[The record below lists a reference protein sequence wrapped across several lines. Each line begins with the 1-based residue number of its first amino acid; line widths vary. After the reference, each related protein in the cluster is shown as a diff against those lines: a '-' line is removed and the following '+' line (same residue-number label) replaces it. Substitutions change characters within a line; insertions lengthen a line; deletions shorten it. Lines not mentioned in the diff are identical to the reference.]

1 MVFSDEAYFYLTL
14 PVNIQNNR
22 QWSKGQPFLDVER
35 PLHDKKILVWCGIS
49 VNRVFGPYYFENTIN
64 QKNYLEMLKNFFWP
78 RKSYYGLLNTKN
90 TSFNRM
96 VLVLIQLRQFK
107 LG

>member
-1 MVFSDEAYFYLTL
+1 M
-14 PVNIQNNR
+14 
-22 QWSKGQPFLDVER
+22 DVER

-78 RKSYYGLLNTKN
+78 KLLRTAEYKKYIFQQDGARSHTATTVQTWLTEKFVNN
-90 TSFNRM
+90 S
-96 VLVLIQLRQFK
+96 
-107 LG
+107 